1 MVQVGV
7 GKPHLE
13 GMLWLDVASGRV
25 IPRLVASQPTCPLF
39 FMFCVWPL
47 PLALSLGSKLASCL
61 LNIAWNVAQP
71 GFRTTLLVGSL
82 GRPGLSRSACLG
94 LRQPAQPWDPVSEES
109 PVVRPEGG
117 WEQVRVTG
125 DEAGKAGR
133 VIDQSLENHAKESI
147 LFFEEGEEMHQVVDW
162 TLGQI

>member
-1 MVQVGV
+1 M
-7 GKPHLE
+7 
-13 GMLWLDVASGRV
+13 
-25 IPRLVASQPTCPLF
+25 
-39 FMFCVWPL
+39 
-47 PLALSLGSKLASCL
+47 
-61 LNIAWNVAQP
+61 
-71 GFRTTLLVGSL
+71 GSL

-94 LRQPAQPWDPVSEES
+94 LRQPAQPWDPVSEDS

-162 TLGQI
+162 TWVRSEFQKDPLRPWPWGIKTGVTKTQDLFSHHHGCLPSSALTLSEG